1 MKKKTKVLR
10 IIARMNIGGP
20 AFQIS
25 ELLDNLNCK
34 DFEHRLIL
42 GKCISPEK
50 EIETLDIH
58 QEKLIRLN
66 SLGRNLHFFSDL
78 MAFIEIRRI
87 MVSWQPEIV
96 HTHTAKAGFL
106 GRLAAMSVRPRP
118 RLVHTFHG
126 HLLEGYFSRQG
137 TKLVTQVERLLA
149 RRSDKLIAVGQQIVN
164 DLLSVGIGEREKYE
178 VIQPGIRRRED
189 NSLLKLPSN
198 FQFLKNYTYI
208 VWIGRLV
215 HIKHPMLVL
224 DLAQSI
230 KVRYPSAHFIMVG
243 DGDLRGQLED
253 RIASEK
259 LPVTLL
265 GWQTNIT
272 SILDFASL
280 VIQTSLNE
288 GTPLAIIQAQAAGV
302 PVITTNVGSIS
313 EIIEDGSTGDLVEG
327 NVAAFTTAISK
338 YMEDEGLRIQVGLRA
353 KEKSDNSNSPE
364 KFLLKHE
371 VIYREITK

>member
-25 ELLDNLNCK
+25 ELLENLNGT
-34 DFEHRLIL
+34 DFEHKLIL

-58 QEKLIRLN
+58 WEKLIRLN
-66 SLGRNLHFFSDL
+66 TLSRNLNFFSDFV
-78 MAFIEIRRI
+78 AFIEIRKI
-87 MVSWQPEIV
+87 MATWRPDIV
-96 HTHTAKAGFL
+96 HTHTAKAGVL

-118 RLVHTFHG
+118 KLIHTFHG
-126 HLLEGYFSRQG
+126 HLLEGYFSRYG
-137 TKLVTQVERLLA
+137 TKLVSRVERFLA
-149 RRSDKLIAVGQQIVN
+149 RRTDKLVAVGQQIVD
-164 DLLSVGIGEREKYE
+164 DLLSVGIGEREKFE
-178 VIQPGIRRRED
+178 VIQPGIRIRED
-189 NSLLKLPSN
+189 NSQLKLPSN

-215 HIKHPMLVL
+215 HIKQPTLVL
-224 DLAQSI
+224 DLAQSM
-230 KVRYPSAHFIMVG
+230 KARYPSAHFIMVG
-243 DGDLRGQLED
+243 DGNLRGQLED
-253 RIASEK
+253 RIVSEG
-259 LPVTLL
+259 LPVTLI
-265 GWQTNIT
+265 GWQSNIT
-272 SILDFASL
+272 SILEFASL

-313 EIIEDGSTGDLVEG
+313 EIIEAGSTGDLVEG
-327 NVAAFTTAISK
+327 NVAAFMTAISK
-338 YMEDEGLRIQVGLRA
+338 YMDDEVLRIQVGLRA
-353 KEKSDNSNSPE
+353 KEKSKNVNSPE

-371 VIYREITK
+371 FMYRNITN